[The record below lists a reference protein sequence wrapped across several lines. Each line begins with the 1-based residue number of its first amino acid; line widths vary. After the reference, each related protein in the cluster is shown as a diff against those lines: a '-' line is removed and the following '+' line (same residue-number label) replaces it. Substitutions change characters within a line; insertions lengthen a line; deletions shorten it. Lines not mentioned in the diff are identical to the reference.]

1 MLTKKDLEEKFD
13 MGANTV
19 YRTLQVC
26 PLGTKK
32 KEYTESEVEQY
43 FVPARQMLDAGKTYE
58 EVAAYFKMK
67 NPSDAG
73 AEAGGESENEE
84 FNANGFAA
92 NEADDAVDG
101 VTMATAQAFSGMVD
115 QAVKDVAP
123 FIPALV
129 AQAINQEMQQGGEIR
144 KAFDNFNEQVRSGKR
159 MSSGAQ
165 FLVQKLREGKKNQL
179 TGTAQEQPLLEASA
193 ENLESNS
200 NGSSES

>member
-67 NPSDAG
+67 NPEGAG
-73 AEAGGESENEE
+73 ADEVEQSE
-84 FNANGFAA
+84 FNADGFAA

-101 VTMATAQAFSGMVD
+101 VTMATAQTFSGMVD

-144 KAFDNFNEQVRSGKR
+144 KAFDNLNEQVRSGKR

-179 TGTAQEQPLLEASA
+179 TGTAPGQPLLEASA